1 MIKYIAI
8 PGHKCDM
15 CDKYISKHSYQH
27 VLLFSELYPEDIKTD
42 LIICEKCAQRESGKK
57 NWSKIKRG
65 GK

>member
-15 CDKYISKHSYQH
+15 CDKHIPRHSYQY
-27 VLLFSELYPEDIKTD
+27 VLLLSELYPEDTKTD
-42 LIICEKCAQRESGKK
+42 LIICEKCAQRETGKK
-57 NWSKIKRG
+57 QWSKVKRG